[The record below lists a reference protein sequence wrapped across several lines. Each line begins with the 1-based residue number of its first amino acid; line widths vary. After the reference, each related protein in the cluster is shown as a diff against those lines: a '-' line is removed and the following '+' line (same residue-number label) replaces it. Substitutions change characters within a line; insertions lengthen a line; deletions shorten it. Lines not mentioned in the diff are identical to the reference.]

1 MTATTGRRGLIAA
14 VCVVL
19 AVVAAVFMVS
29 MRSTAVGTVPSVSRK
44 LVGPSSVLENKMA
57 FKAMKMNTKYE
68 LKSEQKTILRGGS
81 IQIRH
86 DAAAAMKANIYSGIK
101 DMKRVVLAGLDK
113 SRRRLTEV
121 VDSVHRKLP
130 SVHVIKGA
138 YGAMKGQ
145 IKTTMLLAKKPILDP
160 AADFNLRHAL
170 IHDMK
175 FDIKKAITSER
186 NIIETDDDDDD
197 TTPRKLIEEVAKK
210 IEKKQATKR
219 AEAEAKSDAKELKE
233 EVKGDKKEVKQ
244 LTKEVKADK
253 EAIKADKEVVEDA
266 KEEAD
271 VIAHPPKKGSKLG
284 QVQDETPTAT
294 AAAASTKS
302 SSSKASSKASKK
314 TSSKQ

>member
-1 MTATTGRRGLIAA
+1 MMTATTGRRGLIAA

-29 MRSTAVGTVPSVSRK
+29 MRSTGTVPSVSRK
-44 LVGPSSVLENKMA
+44 LVGPSSLLENKMA

-113 SRRRLTEV
+113 GKRRLTEV
-121 VDSVHRKLP
+121 ADSVHRKLP

-145 IKTTMLLAKKPILDP
+145 IKTTILLAKKPILDP
-160 AADFNLRHAL
+160 TANFNTRHAL
-170 IHDMK
+170 IHEMK
-175 FDIKKAITSER
+175 FDIKTSITNER

-197 TTPRKLIEEVAKK
+197 TTPRKLVEEVAKK

-244 LTKEVKADK
+244 LKKEVKADK
-253 EAIKADKEVVEDA
+253 EAIKADKEVVEEA
-266 KEEAD
+266 KEE
-271 VIAHPPKKGSKLG
+271 VHPPKKGSKLG
-284 QVQDETPTAT
+284 QVQDETPA
-294 AAAASTKS
+294 AAAASTKSS

-314 TSSKQ
+314 ASSKQ

>member
-81 IQIRH
+81 IQVRH

-101 DMKRVVLAGLDK
+101 DMKRVVLAGLNK
-113 SRRRLTEV
+113 GQRRLTEV

-138 YGAMKGQ
+138 YAAMKGQ
-145 IKTTMLLAKKPILDP
+145 IKTTILLAKKPILEP
-160 AADFNLRHAL
+160 AADFNQRHAL
-170 IHDMK
+170 IHDLK
-175 FDIKKAITSER
+175 FDIKKAITNER

-244 LTKEVKADK
+244 LKKEVKADK

-284 QVQDETPTAT
+284 QVQDETPAAT